1 MPHHRAKAGSR
12 RLRFALAHQQ
22 GRSKPPI
29 FSLARARWD
38 IQDGS
43 LREHGGMSACPY
55 AHAQAAQPP
64 DEAAQDRPRQT
75 ARAQAEAHDF
85 LRQFYAE
92 TGRAGLEAR
101 LREWELDP
109 TLTHEELTFGARVA
123 WRGSARCVGRLPWAS
138 LRVRDRRHVTAPD
151 EVFSEL
157 VAHLRG
163 AWNGGRI
170 RPTMTVFGPG
180 VRIVNDQLIRYA
192 EYTQPD
198 GSVVG
203 DPQNAALTAYLLRLG
218 WAGGPGTR
226 FDVLPLCVTVNGQP
240 HLFEWPADAVQ
251 EVHITHPE
259 HPGIGELG
267 LRWHALPVISNMTLD
282 VAGQKFHAAPFNGWY
297 LETEIAARNLAD
309 QNRYDQLPAVARAL
323 GLDTTRRRS
332 LWMDRALVELNVATL
347 HSFDAAG
354 VRISD
359 HHGVTAQF
367 AQFARQE
374 AGAGRV
380 VRGEWSW
387 LIPPVSP
394 ATTPVWAAKF
404 DPQEVPPRFRRQRRA
419 WLDIPA

>member
-1 MPHHRAKAGSR
+1 MT
-12 RLRFALAHQQ
+12 
-22 GRSKPPI
+22 
-29 FSLARARWD
+29 
-38 IQDGS
+38 
-43 LREHGGMSACPY
+43 ACPY
-55 AHAQAAQPP
+55 AHAQAAQTPAVQPP
-64 DEAAQDRPRQT
+64 DGAAQDRPGK
-75 ARAQAEAHDF
+75 AAKAQAEAHAF

-92 TGRAGLEAR
+92 TGRTGLEAR
-101 LREWELDP
+101 LRQWTLDP

-157 VAHLRG
+157 VAHLRE

-170 RPTMTVFGPG
+170 RPTMTVFGPS

-192 EYTQPD
+192 GYTQPD
-198 GSVVG
+198 GSLVG
-203 DPQNAALTAYLLRLG
+203 DPQNAALTAYLRRVG

-226 FDVLPLCVTVNGQP
+226 FDVLPLCVTVNGHP

-251 EVHITHPE
+251 EVNITHPDC
-259 HPGIGELG
+259 PAVGELG

-282 VAGQKFHAAPFNGWY
+282 VAGQKFHAAPFSGWY

-309 QNRYDQLPAVARAL
+309 QGRYDQLPAVARAL

-367 AQFARQE
+367 AEFARQE
-374 AGAGRV
+374 AQAGRV
-380 VRGEWSW
+380 VRGDWSW

-394 ATTPVWAAKF
+394 ATTPVWAATF

-419 WLDIPA
+419 WLDDRADSGAS